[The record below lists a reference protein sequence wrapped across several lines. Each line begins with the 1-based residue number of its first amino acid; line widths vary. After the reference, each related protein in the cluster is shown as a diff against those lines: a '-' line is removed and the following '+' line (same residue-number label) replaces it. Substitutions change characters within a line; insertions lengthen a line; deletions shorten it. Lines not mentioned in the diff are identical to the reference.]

1 MDWPT
6 AVVLFPSRYRGDGG
20 ADYLHQWSFLD
31 EGLWNVGNHNETR
44 DTGRTHHSARV
55 AHSVLALGGPDL
67 GASLVVQRCRFP
79 PSDECVSSA

>member
-31 EGLWNVGNHNETR
+31 EGLRNIGNHNETR
-44 DTGRTHHSARV
+44 DTVGPIIPSGCRILYWPSVVRT
-55 AHSVLALGGPDL
+55 
-67 GASLVVQRCRFP
+67 
-79 PSDECVSSA
+79 